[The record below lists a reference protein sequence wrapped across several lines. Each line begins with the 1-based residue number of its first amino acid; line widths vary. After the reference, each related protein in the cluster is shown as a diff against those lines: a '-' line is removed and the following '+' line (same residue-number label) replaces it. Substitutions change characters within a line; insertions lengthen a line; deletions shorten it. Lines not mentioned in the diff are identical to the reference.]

1 MKVYKAEAGA
11 CGPILHGHKGLLA
24 QPTYY
29 GLSRQATNS
38 VEGLFAQVKWSCPAL
53 PFLFSL
59 GKTHAYRLYINF
71 S

>member
-1 MKVYKAEAGA
+1 
-11 CGPILHGHKGLLA
+11 LLA